1 MLSLLYFLV
10 LLSSGVL
17 NNGEDPKSLTK
28 EDWKS
33 RLTSDQYN
41 VCRKKGTERVRW
53 VLMLRNQYSGGFN
66 IKSGDEALFNA
77 RTFLWF
83 DSWLLKNSMNVI
95 IAYIFVYLN
104 NKNIHKVYCSWDFA
118 AHCSNHW
125 AQKIQV
131 TVFKFDHATC
141 VCGMVF
147 LG

>member
-77 RTFLWF
+77 RTFL
-83 DSWLLKNSMNVI
+83 
-95 IAYIFVYLN
+95 
-104 NKNIHKVYCSWDFA
+104 
-118 AHCSNHW
+118 
-125 AQKIQV
+125 
-131 TVFKFDHATC
+131 
-141 VCGMVF
+141 
-147 LG
+147 